1 MLETAANGSDGV
13 KYTEPYTILQGV
25 ELLKPSHLFGKVELG
40 QDDRAVAVHVSG
52 DVVKV
57 GSGEVVVP

>member
-1 MLETAANGSDGV
+1 M
-13 KYTEPYTILQGV
+13 
-25 ELLKPSHLFGKVELG
+25 LKPSHLFGKVELG
-40 QDDRAVAVHVSG
+40 QDERAVAVHVSG

>member
-1 MLETAANGSDGV
+1 MLEAAASGSDSAT
-13 KYTEPYTILQGV
+13 YTEPYTILQGV
-25 ELLKPSHLFGKVELG
+25 EMLKPSHLFGKVELG
-40 QDDRAVAVHVSG
+40 EDNKAVAVHVSG